1 MRTPELIYFLFSKSR
16 VFLQHPHGGSQLSVT
31 SVSGYPI
38 SSAGLVGHQLY
49 IYTHAGKHS

>member
-1 MRTPELIYFLFSKSR
+1 MTTLELIYFLLLKSR